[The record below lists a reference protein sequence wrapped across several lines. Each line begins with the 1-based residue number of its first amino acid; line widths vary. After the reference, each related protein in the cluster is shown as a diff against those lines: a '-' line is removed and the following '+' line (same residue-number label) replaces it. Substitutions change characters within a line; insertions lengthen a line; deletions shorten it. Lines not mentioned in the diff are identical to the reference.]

1 MPSRRIRKP
10 FFRSSFQIGV
20 FHSAGPPFSTFGAP
34 DVVDEHI
41 DTAVLV
47 TDTIGQRRDLR
58 RFEMVDGDRDA
69 LAAESGHKLGC
80 LLDRLAPVIVGSRWS
95 IGARAAAAGADHRRA
110 GLAERGGDAAAGA
123 ARRACHDG
131 DTSAKRA
138 LV

>member
-10 FFRSSFQIGV
+10 FCRSSFQIGV
-20 FHSAGPPFSTFGAP
+20 FHCGGPALQHFGAP
-34 DVVDEHI
+34 DVVDEHV
-41 DTAVLV
+41 DAAVLV
-47 TDTIGQRRDLR
+47 TDTFGQRRDLR
-58 RFEMVDGDRDA
+58 RFEMVDGDGDA
-69 LAAESGHKLGC
+69 LAAQAGHKLGC
-80 LLDRLAPVIVGSRWS
+80 LLDRLGPVIVGSRRR